1 MSRFARLAC
10 ARFLKKRAWFAHP
23 RAVIREAVPASGLA
37 KDSGEEDHGAE
48 DNSVRQPRAGAGY
61 RAFDQAAASYDI
73 AGAILIKPLDD
84 EPATTAPPLVT
95 PKPGNSKNADMDDDI
110 PF

>member
-10 ARFLKKRAWFAHP
+10 ARFLKKRAGFAHP

-37 KDSGEEDHGAE
+37 KDSGEEDHGA
-48 DNSVRQPRAGAGY
+48 AGS

-95 PKPGNSKNADMDDDI
+95 PKPGNSKNADMEDDI